1 MIELLAKK
9 WIRDYDCVQLPA
21 VRTAYGTLCSTVG
34 IVLNLLLL
42 AGKLLAGVL
51 SGSVA
56 IVADALNNL
65 SDAGSSI
72 VTLLGFKLAGKKP
85 DADHPFGHGRL
96 EYLSG
101 LAVSMLILLMGFEMF
116 KTSFRKIR
124 TPEPVAFSWLS
135 VAVLLLSIAVKFCMS
150 RYNRRIGEKINSAAM
165 LATAVD
171 SLSDCISTAAVLV
184 ATVVG
189 GFTPL
194 NIDGYAGLV
203 VACFI
208 LFAGY
213 NAARDTVSPLLGQAP
228 DEELVH
234 TIQSV
239 VLEYPHIV
247 GIHDLVVHDYGPGR
261 LMVTLHAEVPAAMN
275 ILTIHDEVDNA
286 EKELRRVLN
295 CEATIHMDPIVTADP
310 RVAAMRAE
318 VERLV
323 KTLDGRVSI
332 HDFRI
337 VPGDSHTNLLFDAV
351 LPVDLPLSEAEAK
364 EEIGRLVRTMEGN
377 CFAVVEI
384 DRAYVS

>member
-1 MIELLAKK
+1 MIEILAKK
-9 WIRDYDCVQLPA
+9 FIKDHENIQSPA
-21 VRTAYGTLCSTVG
+21 VRSAYGTLCSSVG
-34 IVLNLLLL
+34 IVLNLLLC
-42 AGKLLAGVL
+42 AGKLAAGL
-51 SGSVA
+51 ISGSVA

-85 DADHPFGHGRL
+85 DADHPFGHGRM

-101 LAVSMLILLMGFEMF
+101 LAVAMLILLMGFEML
-116 KTSFRKIR
+116 KTSFEKIR
-124 TPEPVAFSWLS
+124 FPEAIVFSWVS
-135 VAVLLLSIAVKFCMS
+135 VGVLLASIGVKFYMS
-150 RYNRRIGEKINSAAM
+150 AYNRRIGEKIHSTAM
-165 LATAVD
+165 TATAVD
-171 SLSDCISTAAVLV
+171 SLSDCISTVAVLI
-184 ATVVG
+184 ATAVG

-194 NIDGYAGLV
+194 QIDGYAGLV

-213 NAARDTVSPLLGQAP
+213 NAARDTISPLLGQAP

-234 TIQSV
+234 TIYSV

-261 LMVTLHAEVPAAMN
+261 LMVTLHAEVPAHMD
-275 ILTIHDEVDNA
+275 ILAIHDEIDNA

-310 RVAAMRAE
+310 KAAAMREE
-318 VERLV
+318 VMKLVVTIDERI
-323 KTLDGRVSI
+323 TI

-337 VPGDSHTNLLFDAV
+337 VPGASHTNVLFDAV
-351 LPVDLPLSEAEAK
+351 VPMDCELSESEVKAEIA
-364 EEIGRLVRTMEGN
+364 RLVRTMDGN

-384 DRAYVS
+384 DRSYV

>member
-1 MIELLAKK
+1 MIEFLAKK
-9 WIRDYDCVQLPA
+9 LIRDSDNIQSPA
-21 VRTAYGTLCSTVG
+21 VRAAYGTLCSAVG
-34 IVLNLLLL
+34 IALNLLLCL
-42 AGKLLAGVL
+42 GKLLAGVM

-101 LAVSMLILLMGFEMF
+101 LAVSMLILLMGVEMF
-116 KTSFRKIR
+116 KTSFEKIR
-124 TPEPVAFSWLS
+124 EPEPVVFSW
-135 VAVLLLSIAVKFCMS
+135 VAVGVLVASIAVKFYMS
-150 RYNRRIGEKINSAAM
+150 WYNRRIGEKIRSTAM
-165 LATAVD
+165 TATAVD
-171 SLSDCISTAAVLV
+171 SLSDCISTAAVLI
-184 ATVVG
+184 ATVIG

-194 NIDGYAGLV
+194 QIDGYAGLV

-213 NAARDTVSPLLGQAP
+213 NAARDTISPLLGQAP

-234 TIQSV
+234 TIQSI

-261 LMVTLHAEVPAAMN
+261 LMVTLHAEVPAKMD
-275 ILTIHDEVDNA
+275 ILAIHDEVDNA

-310 RVAAMRAE
+310 KVSAMRAE
-318 VERLV
+318 VEQLL
-323 KTLDGRVSI
+323 KTIDPRITI

-337 VPGDSHTNLLFDAV
+337 VPGDSHTNVLFDAV
-351 LPVDLPLSEAEAK
+351 LPVDVKLSESEAR
-364 EEIGRLVRTMEGN
+364 EEICRLVRTMDGN

-384 DRAYVS
+384 DRAYV

>member
-1 MIELLAKK
+1 MIEILAKK
-9 WIRDYDCVQLPA
+9 FVKDYENIQSPA
-21 VRTAYGTLCSTVG
+21 VRAAYGTLCSSVG
-34 IVLNLLLL
+34 IVLNLLLC
-42 AGKLLAGVL
+42 AGKLAAGL
-51 SGSVA
+51 ISGSVA

-85 DADHPFGHGRL
+85 DADHPFGHGRM

-101 LAVSMLILLMGFEMF
+101 LAVAMLILLMGFEMF
-116 KTSFRKIR
+116 KTSFEKIR
-124 TPEPVAFSWLS
+124 FPEAIVFSWVS
-135 VAVLLLSIAVKFCMS
+135 VGVLLASIGVKFYMS
-150 RYNRRIGEKINSAAM
+150 AYNRRIGEKIRSTAM
-165 LATAVD
+165 TATAVD
-171 SLSDCISTAAVLV
+171 SLSDCISTVAVLI

-189 GFTPL
+189 GFTPFQ
-194 NIDGYAGLV
+194 IDGYAGLV

-213 NAARDTVSPLLGQAP
+213 NAARDTISPLLGQAP

-234 TIQSV
+234 TIHSV

-261 LMVTLHAEVPAAMN
+261 LMVTLHAEVPAHMD
-275 ILTIHDEVDNA
+275 ILAIHDEVDNA

-310 RVAAMRAE
+310 KVAAMREE
-318 VERLV
+318 VMKLIVTIDERI
-323 KTLDGRVSI
+323 TI

-337 VPGDSHTNLLFDAV
+337 VPGASHTNVLFDAV
-351 LPVDLPLSEAEAK
+351 VPIDCELSESEVKAEIA
-364 EEIGRLVRTMEGN
+364 RLIRTMDGN
-377 CFAVVEI
+377 CFAVVQI
-384 DRAYVS
+384 DRSYV

>member
-1 MIELLAKK
+1 MIEILAKK
-9 WIRDYDCVQLPA
+9 FVKDYENIQSPT
-21 VRTAYGTLCSTVG
+21 VRAAYGTLCSSVG
-34 IVLNLLLL
+34 IVLNLLLC
-42 AGKLLAGVL
+42 AGKLAAGL
-51 SGSVA
+51 ISGSVA

-85 DADHPFGHGRL
+85 DADHPFGHGRM

-101 LAVSMLILLMGFEMF
+101 LAVAMLILLMGFEMF
-116 KTSFRKIR
+116 KTSFEKIR
-124 TPEPVAFSWLS
+124 FPEAIVFSWVS
-135 VAVLLLSIAVKFCMS
+135 VGVLLASIGVKFYMS
-150 RYNRRIGEKINSAAM
+150 AYNRRIGEKIRSTAM
-165 LATAVD
+165 TATAVD
-171 SLSDCISTAAVLV
+171 SLSDCISTVAVLI

-189 GFTPL
+189 GFTPFQ
-194 NIDGYAGLV
+194 IDGYAGLV

-213 NAARDTVSPLLGQAP
+213 NAARDTISPLLGQAP

-234 TIQSV
+234 TIHSV

-261 LMVTLHAEVPAAMN
+261 LMVTLHAEVPAHMD
-275 ILTIHDEVDNA
+275 ILAIHDEVDNA

-310 RVAAMRAE
+310 KVASMREE
-318 VERLV
+318 VMKLIVTIDERI
-323 KTLDGRVSI
+323 TI

-337 VPGDSHTNLLFDAV
+337 VPGASHTNVLFDAV
-351 LPVDLPLSEAEAK
+351 VPMDCELSESEVKAEIA
-364 EEIGRLVRTMEGN
+364 RLIRTMDGN
-377 CFAVVEI
+377 CFAVVQI
-384 DRAYVS
+384 DRSYV

>member
-9 WIRDYDCVQLPA
+9 WIRDYESVQLPA
-21 VRTAYGTLCSTVG
+21 VRTAYGTLCSAVG
-34 IVLNLLLL
+34 IVLNLLLC

-85 DADHPFGHGRL
+85 DADHPFGHGRM

-101 LAVSMLILLMGFEMF
+101 LAVSMLILLMGFAML
-116 KTSFRKIR
+116 KTSFQKIR
-124 TPEPVAFSWLS
+124 VPEPVVFSWIS
-135 VAVLLLSIAVKFCMS
+135 VGVLLASIAVKFYMS
-150 RYNRRIGEKINSAAM
+150 WYNRRIGEKINSTAM

-213 NAARDTVSPLLGQAP
+213 NAARDTISPLLGQAP

-261 LMVTLHAEVPAAMN
+261 LMVTLHAEVPAAMD
-275 ILTIHDEVDNA
+275 ILAIHDEVDNA

-295 CEATIHMDPIVTADP
+295 CEATIHMDPIITTDP
-310 RVAAMRAE
+310 KVAAMRE
-318 VERLV
+318 KVERLL
-323 KTLDGRVSI
+323 KTIDPRVTI

-337 VPGDSHTNLLFDAV
+337 VPGESHTNVLFDAV
-351 LPVDLPLSEAEAK
+351 LPVDVKLSESEAR
-364 EEIGRLVRTMEGN
+364 EEICHLVRTMEGN

-384 DRAYVS
+384 DRAYV

>member
-1 MIELLAKK
+1 MIEILAKK
-9 WIRDYDCVQLPA
+9 LIPDHDNVQSPA
-21 VRTAYGTLCSTVG
+21 VRAAYGTLCSAVG
-34 IVLNLLLL
+34 IVLNLLLC

-85 DADHPFGHGRL
+85 DADHPFGHGRM

-116 KTSFRKIR
+116 KTSFQKIR
-124 TPEPVAFSWLS
+124 TPEPVVFSW
-135 VAVLLLSIAVKFCMS
+135 VAVGVLLASIAVKFYMS
-150 RYNRRIGEKINSAAM
+150 YYNRRIGKKIRSTAM
-165 LATAVD
+165 TATAVD
-171 SLSDCISTAAVLV
+171 SLSDCISTAAVLI

-213 NAARDTVSPLLGQAP
+213 NAARDTISPLLGQAP

-261 LMVTLHAEVPAAMN
+261 LMVTLHAEVPADMD
-275 ILTIHDEVDNA
+275 ILEIHDEVDNA
-286 EKELRRVLN
+286 EKELRQVLN
-295 CEATIHMDPIVTADP
+295 CEATIHMDPIVTSDP
-310 RVAAMRAE
+310 KVAAMRAE
-318 VERLV
+318 IDRLV
-323 KTLDGRVSI
+323 KSIDERISI

-337 VPGDSHTNLLFDAV
+337 VPGESHTNVLFDAV
-351 LPVDLPLSEAEAK
+351 LPVDVDLSENEAK
-364 EEIGRLVRTMEGN
+364 EEIRRLVRTMDGN

-384 DRAYVS
+384 DRAYV

>member
-1 MIELLAKK
+1 MIEILAKK
-9 WIRDYDCVQLPA
+9 FVKDYENIQSPT
-21 VRTAYGTLCSTVG
+21 VRAAYGTLCSSVG
-34 IVLNLLLL
+34 IVLNLLLC
-42 AGKLLAGVL
+42 AGKLAAGL
-51 SGSVA
+51 ISGSVA

-85 DADHPFGHGRL
+85 DADHPFGHGRM

-101 LAVSMLILLMGFEMF
+101 LAVAMLILLMGFEMF
-116 KTSFRKIR
+116 KTSFEKIR
-124 TPEPVAFSWLS
+124 FPEAIVFSWVS
-135 VAVLLLSIAVKFCMS
+135 VGVLLASIGVKFYMS
-150 RYNRRIGEKINSAAM
+150 AYNRRIGEKIRSTAM
-165 LATAVD
+165 TATAVD
-171 SLSDCISTAAVLV
+171 SLSDCISTVAVLI

-189 GFTPL
+189 GFTPFQ
-194 NIDGYAGLV
+194 IDGYAGLV

-213 NAARDTVSPLLGQAP
+213 NAARDTISPLLGQAP

-234 TIQSV
+234 TIHSV

-261 LMVTLHAEVPAAMN
+261 LMVTLHAEVPAHMD
-275 ILTIHDEVDNA
+275 ILAIHDEVDNA

-310 RVAAMRAE
+310 KVAAMREE
-318 VERLV
+318 VMKLIVTIDERI
-323 KTLDGRVSI
+323 TI

-337 VPGDSHTNLLFDAV
+337 VPGASHTNVLFDAV
-351 LPVDLPLSEAEAK
+351 VPIDCELSESEVKAEIA
-364 EEIGRLVRTMEGN
+364 RLIRTMDGN
-377 CFAVVEI
+377 CFAVVQI
-384 DRAYVS
+384 DRSYV